1 MEPKWENQKYNNDWK
16 IDVDRPTTINP
27 AEGNKQIGETGM
39 DIDIC
44 QAVAL
49 SN

>member
-1 MEPKWENQKYNNDWK
+1 MEPKWENQKYNDWK